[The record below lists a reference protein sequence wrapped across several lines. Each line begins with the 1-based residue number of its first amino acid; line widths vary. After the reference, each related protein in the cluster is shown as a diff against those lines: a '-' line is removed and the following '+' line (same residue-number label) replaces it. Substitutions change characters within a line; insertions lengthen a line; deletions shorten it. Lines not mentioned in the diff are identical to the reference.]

1 MEKKE
6 ILKYIEGKNFK
17 KSIWTPIG
25 KAAYQYNMI
34 EAGDRIAVGI
44 SGGKDSLTVLN
55 ALIRIKL
62 ISNLNFEII
71 PIHIQPNTDKNSYEK
86 ISEYCRSLGLELKI
100 IHTNLE
106 EILFGEEKVKNPCFL
121 CGRIR
126 RGILYKFMLKEKI
139 NKLALGHHKDDII
152 ETFLMNVFYQGNMK
166 MMKPYYISEEYSVA
180 VIRPLAYVE
189 EKDIISYVK
198 KLNLPAT
205 KSDCP
210 YESSEDSKRLRV
222 KNIISDLSKEN
233 PNIRS
238 VMLNSIKHLL

>member
-1 MEKKE
+1 
-6 ILKYIEGKNFK
+6 
-17 KSIWTPIG
+17 
-25 KAAYQYNMI
+25 
-34 EAGDRIAVGI
+34 
-44 SGGKDSLTVLN
+44 
-55 ALIRIKL
+55 
-62 ISNLNFEII
+62 
-71 PIHIQPNTDKNSYEK
+71 
-86 ISEYCRSLGLELKI
+86 
-100 IHTNLE
+100 
-106 EILFGEEKVKNPCFL
+106 
-121 CGRIR
+121 
-126 RGILYKFMLKEKI
+126 
-139 NKLALGHHKDDII
+139 
-152 ETFLMNVFYQGNMK
+152 